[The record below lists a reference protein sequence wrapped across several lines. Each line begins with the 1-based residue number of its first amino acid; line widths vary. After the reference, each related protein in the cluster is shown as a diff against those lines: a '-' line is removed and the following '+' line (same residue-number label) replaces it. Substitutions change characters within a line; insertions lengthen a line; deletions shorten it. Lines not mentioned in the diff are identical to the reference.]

1 MQSYEIKELI
11 ENHRYVEARRAIV
24 EFNPADIASLIED
37 FPKEEQTKIFRLLP
51 KQQAADVFAY
61 LPIEVEQEIIVALSD
76 REAGSILDNLN
87 ADDAADLI
95 DEMPANVV
103 TRLLA
108 NTDPETRRDINRLL
122 QYPDDSAGSIMTV
135 EFMDFKESYTV
146 QQALNKIRMEGIDK
160 ETINVCYITSP
171 HRKLLG
177 AISLRRLLLSDP
189 NELLLN
195 VMEDHVISANTH
207 TDQEQVAQLIQKY
220 DYTLL
225 PIVDSENRLVGI
237 VTIDDIIDIIQEEA
251 TEDIEKMAAITPT
264 DKPYMKT
271 SVFETWKKRIP
282 WLLVLMVS
290 ATFTGKIIASYEE
303 ALASAVILTSFI
315 PMLMDTGG
323 NCGSQASVSIIR
335 GLSLNE
341 IEYGDFFKIILK
353 EASVGI
359 LCGITL
365 AVANFA
371 KLLIID
377 RVTVPIAMVVC
388 STLIIVVCI
397 AKLVGCTLPILAKRI
412 GFDPAVMASPFIT
425 TIVDALSLMVYFQLA
440 CRLLHISL

>member
-1 MQSYEIKELI
+1 MQSYEIKDLI

-24 EFNPADIASLIED
+24 EFNPADIASIIEE

-51 KQQAADVFAY
+51 KQQAADVFSY
-61 LPIEVEQEIIVALSD
+61 LPIELQQKIIVALSV
-76 REAGSILDNLN
+76 REAGSILENLN

-237 VTIDDIIDIIQEEA
+237 VTIDDIIDIMQEEA

-290 ATFTGKIIASYEE
+290 ATFTGRIIASYEQ

-323 NCGSQASVSIIR
+323 NCGSQASVSVIR

-341 IEYGDFFKIILK
+341 IAYSDFFKIILK

-359 LCGITL
+359 MCGITL
-365 AVANFA
+365 AICNFV

-377 RVTVPIAMVVC
+377 RVTVPIAIVVC

-397 AKLVGCTLPILAKRI
+397 AKLVGCTLPIIAKRI

>member
-1 MQSYEIKELI
+1 MQSFEIKELI

-24 EFNPADIASLIED
+24 EFNPADIASIIEE
-37 FPKEEQTKIFRLLP
+37 FPKTEQTKIFRLLP
-51 KQQAADVFAY
+51 KQQAADVFSY
-61 LPIEVEQEIIVALSD
+61 LPIELQQEIIVALSD
-76 REAGSILDNLN
+76 REAGNILDNLN

-95 DEMPANVV
+95 DEMPAGIV

-108 NTDPETRRDINRLL
+108 NADPETRRDINRLL

-189 NELLLN
+189 NDLLLN
-195 VMEDHVISANTH
+195 VMEDHVISADTH
-207 TDQEQVAQLIQKY
+207 TDQEQVAQLFQKY

-341 IEYGDFFKIILK
+341 IEFSDFFKIILK
-353 EASVGI
+353 EATVGI
-359 LCGITL
+359 LIGITL
-365 AVANFA
+365 AICNFV
-371 KLLIID
+371 KLLVID
-377 RVTVPIAMVVC
+377 RVTVPIAIVVC
-388 STLIIVVCI
+388 STLLIVVCI

-425 TIVDALSLMVYFQLA
+425 TIVDALSLMVYFQIA
-440 CRLLHISL
+440 CRVLNIS